1 MGHSIKVVI
10 GKPAVVERIAKVAGC
25 PQPTELPF
33 GLVTAPLGERQ
44 IDKLTA
50 LQPGLYLEGFYYLSQ
65 GLRDAL
71 VAAAESDAFA
81 YVETEYFGGMG
92 SQGAAFF
99 DQGRMVMNASE
110 KDEPTSHDSPINTVL
125 RALGVKAERGQDEF
139 NALGLGHFRNNEALG
154 LEEYDA

>member
-1 MGHSIKVVI
+1 VGHSIKVVI
-10 GKPAVVERIAKVAGC
+10 GKPAVIERIAKVAGC
-25 PQPTELPF
+25 PQPTELSL

-50 LQPGLYLEGFYYLSQ
+50 LQPGRYLEGFYYLSE

-71 VAAAESDAFA
+71 VAAAGSDAFA
-81 YVETEYFGGMG
+81 YVETEYFGGVG

-110 KDEPTSHDSPINTVL
+110 EDEPASHDSPINTIL
-125 RALGVKAERGQDEF
+125 RALGVEAERGQDEF
-139 NALGLGHFRNNEALG
+139 GTLGLSQFRDNEALG
-154 LEEYDA
+154 LKEYDA